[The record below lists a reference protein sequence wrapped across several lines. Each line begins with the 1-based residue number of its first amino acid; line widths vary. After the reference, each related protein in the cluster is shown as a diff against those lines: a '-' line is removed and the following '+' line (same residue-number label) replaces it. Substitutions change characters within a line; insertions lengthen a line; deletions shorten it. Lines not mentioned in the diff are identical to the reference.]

1 MNPKKF
7 TYNIKLLAFIF
18 LSVICSSTYSA
29 SFLCSTN
36 SSPTENLICT
46 DSTISQKDTEMALI
60 YKELLGRKIRDI
72 EKNDLIIEQRKW
84 LKMRNACS
92 TVACLNKIY
101 DNRIRMFRIY
111 KSFVHEITISPP
123 QCIKTVI
130 SEITARLNETDPRE
144 TGSTVVYKDY
154 VSGISYDYIPAI
166 SQRSRVN
173 DPVTVC
179 LVSKL
184 ENCPKGDDRGSVYHT
199 TNLRTGESWTLPS
212 SQHMC
217 GGA

>member
-1 MNPKKF
+1 MNMKTIIDEKK
-7 TYNIKLLAFIF
+7 ILAFIF
-18 LSVICSSTYSA
+18 LSVICGSTYSA
-29 SFLCSTN
+29 SFLCGPS

-46 DSTISQKDTEMALI
+46 DSTLSQKDTEMALI

-84 LKMRNACS
+84 LRMRNACS
-92 TVACLNKIY
+92 SVICLNKIY

-111 KSFVHEITISPP
+111 QNFVHEITISPP
-123 QCIKTVI
+123 QCVKTVI
-130 SEITARLNETDPRE
+130 SKITARLNETDPRE

-154 VSGISYDYIPAI
+154 VAGISYDYIPAI

-173 DPVTVC
+173 DPVKVC